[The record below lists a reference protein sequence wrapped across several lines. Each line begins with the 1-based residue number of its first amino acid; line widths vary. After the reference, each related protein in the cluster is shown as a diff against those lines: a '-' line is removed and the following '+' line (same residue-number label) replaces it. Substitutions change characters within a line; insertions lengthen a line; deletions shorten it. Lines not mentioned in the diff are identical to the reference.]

1 MPRGPRPVVAGL
13 PHHVT
18 QRGVD
23 GMAIF
28 RDDTDRRRFCHLLKD
43 AVDRHAVALHAY
55 VLMDNHVHLLLTPAR
70 TDGLGRAMKR
80 CGQLYAREFNRRH
93 DRTGTLVQRRFHS
106 SIVQSGRYFL
116 EVLRYIELNPVRAG
130 MVADARDHPWSSVHV
145 PLGRVAEPMVRI
157 HPEFE
162 RLGATGEARAD
173 AYSTWLAAGTPDE
186 RLKSIRAHLRQGRA
200 FGNESFGR
208 SVASMTG
215 RPALLRARGR
225 PLASGRKTGCTPVD
239 VQPVRKSLLKENV
252 PF

>member
-80 CGQLYAREFNRRH
+80 C
-93 DRTGTLVQRRFHS
+93 DVSVVSQRRPVS
-106 SIVQSGRYFL
+106 TVTA
-116 EVLRYIELNPVRAG
+116 VLRCHVIIAYRS
-130 MVADARDHPWSSVHV
+130 RRSS
-145 PLGRVAEPMVRI
+145 E
-157 HPEFE
+157 
-162 RLGATGEARAD
+162 
-173 AYSTWLAAGTPDE
+173 
-186 RLKSIRAHLRQGRA
+186 
-200 FGNESFGR
+200 
-208 SVASMTG
+208 
-215 RPALLRARGR
+215 
-225 PLASGRKTGCTPVD
+225 
-239 VQPVRKSLLKENV
+239 
-252 PF
+252 